1 MTNRSTTFFPAVAM
15 LVLLLALTL
24 GSSLDV
30 QAQTL
35 SSARVA
41 VDSARFV
48 ADPNQLVFG
57 VVAAGATKQLTL
69 TVSNPGNVPL
79 TIASIVTGDLELTVS
94 PTTAIIQPG
103 GSLVFTFTLAPAG
116 PGTKAGS
123 IVFNH
128 NGENDPSNSS
138 VVLFTGSTPREVHT
152 QNIGPN
158 SSTGSVPLG
167 NTEILI
173 QFSNTGSGGTIVV
186 NEISDTPSPGVALD
200 GGQTYTPTGRVWII
214 TVPNPI
220 TGASFSLTFPN
231 AGGPNARIAY
241 RPNGSPP
248 GTPWTFITPGNT
260 QIVGSNIVALNLSGF
275 SEWTVLSLGTLAPTL
290 TSVSPTAAVPG
301 KTANVTVK
309 GSNFVPGTT
318 FDFGAGITVNS
329 VVVSND
335 NQATVNLTVDSSAV
349 PGTRDVKVTNQP
361 PGGGI
366 ATLAGAFTVGA
377 LAPTLTALSPN
388 SGDRGAT
395 VLVTLTG
402 SNFAGGVTTVSATGG
417 ITVGAVTV
425 TSPTT
430 LTASLTIPSATPAG
444 LYNVTVSNGDAGTA
458 TLTQAFTAKN
468 LAPTVASVSPA
479 SEDRGKSITV
489 SVTGTGFETG
499 VTTGVTFGAGITVT
513 SFTVTNA
520 TTISAALNISASAAG
535 GVRDV
540 AVTNATPG
548 GGTVTK
554 TAAFTVTIPVSVEG
568 DGSVIPE
575 SFVLGDAYPNPFNPS
590 TTIRFGLPE
599 RSSVAIRIYDVS
611 GRIVADLVDGEMQA
625 GMFQVSWNAA
635 SVSSGTY
642 LVRMSAESTESG
654 KTFSTSKKVALVK

>member
-1 MTNRSTTFFPAVAM
+1 V
-15 LVLLLALTL
+15 
-24 GSSLDV
+24 
-30 QAQTL
+30 
-35 SSARVA
+35 
-41 VDSARFV
+41 
-48 ADPNQLVFG
+48 PNELVFG
-57 VVAAGATKQLTL
+57 VVDSGATKQLTL
-69 TVSNPGNVPL
+69 SVSNPGNVPL

-94 PTTAIIQPG
+94 PTTAIIEAG
-103 GSLVFTFTLAPAG
+103 GSQVFTFTLTPAG

-123 IVFNH
+123 IIFNH
-128 NGENDPSNSS
+128 NAENDANNSS
-138 VVLFTGSTPREVHT
+138 VVIFTGSSPKRTHT
-152 QNIGPN
+152 QNIAADVLN
-158 SSTGSVPLG
+158 TGTISLG
-167 NTEILI
+167 GTEVLI
-173 QFSNTGSGGTIVV
+173 NFANTGSGGAFTVD
-186 NEISDTPSPGVALD
+186 EISDVPPPGPASD
-200 GGQTYTPTGRVWII
+200 GGQTYTPTGRYWVFTI
-214 TVPNPI
+214 TNPI

-231 AGGPNARIAY
+231 AGGANARIAF
-241 RPNGSPP
+241 RPTGSPP

-260 QIVGSNIVALNLSGF
+260 QISGSNIIALNLSGL
-275 SEWTVLSLGTLAPTL
+275 SEWTVLAPGTLAPTL
-290 TSVSPTAAVPG
+290 LSISPTAGVVG
-301 KTANVTVK
+301 KTLNIVVK
-309 GSNFVPGTT
+309 GGNFVPSTT
-318 FDFGAGITVNS
+318 FDFGFGITINS
-329 VVVSND
+329 VSVSNQD
-335 NQATVNLTVDSSAV
+335 EAAVNITVDSSAV
-349 PGTRDVKVTNQP
+349 AGTRDVKVTNQP
-361 PGGGI
+361 PGGGTATI
-366 ATLAGAFTVGA
+366 AGGFTVGA

-402 SNFAGGVTTVSATGG
+402 SNFAGGVTTVSVTGG

-430 LTASLTIPSATPAG
+430 LTASLTIPTATPAG
-444 LYNVTVSNGDAGTA
+444 TYNVTVSNGDAGTA

-468 LAPTVASVSPA
+468 LAPTVATVSPVSA
-479 SEDRGKSITV
+479 DRGKSTTV

-520 TTISAALNISASAAG
+520 TTISAVLDIAVSAAG

-540 AVTNATPG
+540 TVTNVTPG
-548 GGTVTK
+548 GGTATK
-554 TAAFTVTIPVSVEG
+554 TGAFTVTIPVSVEG

-575 SFVLGDAYPNPFNPS
+575 SFVLEDAFPNPFNPS

-611 GRIVADLVDGEMQA
+611 GRIVADLVNAEMQA